1 MFTQLRPVL
10 FVDDLAAELDFYLKL
25 GFQILFQMPEYVGLV
40 CGESILF
47 GLQHR
52 QGAQFGADQPVTW
65 QIATDDM
72 DAVYQLC
79 LEAKVNIQQEPEL
92 QSWGEWT
99 MTVLSPNGYRVVFE
113 GVKKN
118 QAEIA

>member
-10 FVDDLAAELDFYLKL
+10 YVDDLSAEVDFYQRL
-25 GFQILFQMPEYVGLV
+25 GFQILFQLPEYVGLV
-40 CGESILF
+40 FGKPILF

-52 QGAQFGADQPVTW
+52 PGAKFDVDQPIIW
-65 QIATDDM
+65 QIATDNM
-72 DAVYQLC
+72 DEVYQC
-79 LEAKVNIQQEPEL
+79 CQQENFNIQQKPEL

-113 GVKKN
+113 GARN
-118 QAEIA
+118 